1 MSYGAGAALQAAVY
15 GRLSGDPALAA
26 LVGGAVFDA
35 TPPGPLPAIYVTLGP
50 EVVRDRSDASHGGA
64 EHEFTVEIVTQAA
77 GFAGAKAAAAAV
89 SDALVDADLA
99 LARGRLVRLD
109 FWRARAARVGA
120 GAMRQITLT
129 FRAFVED
136 SQGAA

>member
-1 MSYGAGAALQAAVY
+1 MSYGAGAALQAAVFQ
-15 GRLSGDPALAA
+15 RLAGDPALAA
-26 LVGGAVFDA
+26 LVGEAVFDA
-35 TPPGPLPAIYVTLGP
+35 APGGPLPPLYVTLGP
-50 EVVRDRSDASHGGA
+50 EVVRDRSDATHGGA
-64 EHEFTVEIVTQAA
+64 EHEFAVEIVTQAA

-99 LARGRLVRLD
+99 LSRGRLVRLD
-109 FWRARAARVGA
+109 FWTAKAVRVGA

-136 SQGAA
+136 S